1 MTEINYFKEKETVFP
16 EEEKK
21 LKRQQEKLEK
31 KHKKLQN
38 RVRLKEVKKALLGN
52 LTIGED
58 GRMVPVSGFNMNWWG
73 TADGSFG
80 TRLFG
85 IAEKTVTFTS
95 SKGKTKMVYEAAKVM
110 EDFGRG
116 LDFESVY
123 AGASCLLRH
132 FLFRPVVLVFEADEE
147 AEGEYMLSVYCG
159 RDILTYFSMRRAIR
173 LFETHKPEGLVPIER
188 KTSKDKG

>member
-1 MTEINYFKEKETVFP
+1 MACDSVKEIEMRKYRRELTELKDEKRIN
-16 EEEKK
+16 
-21 LKRQQEKLEK
+21 R
-31 KHKKLQN
+31 
-38 RVRLKEVKKALLGN
+38 
-52 LTIGED
+52 
-58 GRMVPVSGFNMNWWG
+58 
-73 TADGSFG
+73 
-80 TRLFG
+80 
-85 IAEKTVTFTS
+85 
-95 SKGKTKMVYEAAKVM
+95 EAAKVM

-132 FLFRPVVLVFEADEE
+132 FLFRPVVLVFEADKE
-147 AEGEYMLSVYCG
+147 AEEEYMLSVYCG